1 MGIKPLITLKSFKT
15 DGDEGNNFNEDD
27 INDSDS
33 EDKESNDMF
42 DDAQIRIGVVE
53 ILALTVR
60 YL

>member
-27 INDSDS
+27 IDDSDS

-42 DDAQIRIGVVE
+42 DDAQIQIGVVE